1 MSKRSN
7 AMATSANGGVSSPQP
22 AADKQKMLLSS
33 DVGHFSLLRALHL
46 ADLITLMNGFCGV
59 MSVFS
64 SLRYCLGDETEHS
77 HIWTALIFLPFGFFF
92 DAFDGKVARWRKKSS
107 LMGQELDSL
116 ADLVGYTHSRHFP
129 PAVGDRQ
136 LTHLLQ
142 ISFGV
147 APAMVAFSIGL
158 RSTADTLALT
168 FFVLCGLTR
177 LARFN
182 VTVSVL
188 PKDATGKSKYFEGT
202 PIPTSLGMDAV
213 MAYWVQQ
220 GWILHKLPFG
230 VWMEGTPFEIH
241 PIVFLFVLH
250 GCLMTSKTIRLP
262 KP

>member
-1 MSKRSN
+1 MSKR
-7 AMATSANGGVSSPQP
+7 TSAMTNGGVPKDAAASSQP
-22 AADKQKMLLSS
+22 AIDKQKMLLSA
-33 DVGHFSLLRALHL
+33 DIGHFSLVRALHL

-59 MSVFS
+59 MSIFS
-64 SLRYCLGDETEHS
+64 SLRYCLGSRDELGS
-77 HIWTALIFLPFGFFF
+77 VWAALIFLPFGFFF

-116 ADLVGYTHSRHFP
+116 ADL
-129 PAVGDRQ
+129 
-136 LTHLLQ
+136 

-147 APAMVAFSIGL
+147 APAMVAFTLGL
-158 RSTADTLALT
+158 RSTADTLGLS

-182 VTVSVL
+182 VTVAVL

-202 PIPTSLGMDAV
+202 PIPTSLGMDAI
-213 MAYWVQQ
+213 MAYWVSK
-220 GWILHKLPFG
+220 GWILENLPLG
-230 VWMEGTPFEIH
+230 VMFEGTALEFH
-241 PIVFLFVLH
+241 PIVLMFVLH